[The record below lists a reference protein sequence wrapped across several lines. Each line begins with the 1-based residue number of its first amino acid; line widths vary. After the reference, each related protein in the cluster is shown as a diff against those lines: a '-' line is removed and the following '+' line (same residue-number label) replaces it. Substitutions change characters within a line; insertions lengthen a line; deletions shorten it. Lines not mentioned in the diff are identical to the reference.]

1 MSVSKDELKYIA
13 SLAKLDV
20 KESDLEEYTADLSK
34 ILEYV
39 KKLDEADTEGI
50 EPMFHP
56 FEIKNHLRDD
66 IRKESLPRETA
77 MKNAPST
84 DADNEYFKVPKV
96 ISGK

>member
-1 MSVSKDELKYIA
+1 MSVSKEELKYIA
-13 SLAKLDV
+13 ALARLEV
-20 KESDLEEYTADLSK
+20 KDGDLEEYSADLSK

-39 KKLDEADTEGI
+39 KKLDEADTAGV

-56 FEIKNHLRDD
+56 FKIRNHLRDD
-66 IRKESLPRETA
+66 VKKESLPRETA

-84 DADNEYFKVPKV
+84 DENNEYFKVPKV